1 MDYIASIINELKRTI
16 KGEETNIK
24 IVLSA
29 FLADGHVLLEGPP
42 GTGKT
47 TLAIAFSRVLG
58 LRYRRIQ
65 FTSDLL
71 PSDILGTY
79 IYNQYSHKFE
89 FSRGPIFNNLILA
102 DEINRA
108 SPKTQSALLEAM
120 EEKQVTIEGNTFKLP
135 APFFVIATQNPLD
148 YSGTFP
154 LPITQLDRFMVRLK
168 MDFPNKKA
176 EKEILMEDDPREIA
190 KSLPSVVNPD
200 ILLNIQKEI
209 KSVHIDESLIEY
221 ILEIASRTRIHPQIK
236 EGLSPRASLH
246 LMRISKSFAY
256 VNKRK
261 FVIPDDIRTLFV
273 PVASHRILCDIPSCD
288 LKVFLNELILK
299 IPFPK

>member
-176 EKEILMEDDPREIA
+176 EKEILIEDDPREIA

-288 LKVFLNELILK
+288 LKVFLEELILE

>member
-288 LKVFLNELILK
+288 LKVFLNELILE

>member
-79 IYNQYSHKFE
+79 IYNQHSHKFE

-168 MDFPNKKA
+168 IDFPNKKA
-176 EKEILMEDDPREIA
+176 EKEILIEDDPREIA

-288 LKVFLNELILK
+288 LKVFLEELILE

>member
-58 LRYRRIQ
+58 LQYRRIQ

-176 EKEILMEDDPREIA
+176 EKEILIEDDPREIA

-209 KSVHIDESLIEY
+209 KSVHMDESLIEY
-221 ILEIASRTRIHPQIK
+221 ILEITRRTRIHPQIK

-288 LKVFLNELILK
+288 LKVFLEELILE

>member
-1 MDYIASIINELKRTI
+1 MDFIVSIISELKRAI

-29 FLADGHVLLEGPP
+29 LLADGHVLLEGPP

-58 LRYRRIQ
+58 LQYRRIQ

-79 IYNQYSHKFE
+79 IYNSHSRKFE

-135 APFFVIATQNPLD
+135 RPFFVIATQNPLD

-168 MDFPNKKA
+168 MHFPDKEA
-176 EKEILMEDDPREIA
+176 EKEILVEDDLREIA
-190 KSLPSVVNPD
+190 KSLPSIVNSD
-200 ILLNIQKEI
+200 ILLDIQKEVKNVYI
-209 KSVHIDESLIEY
+209 EESLIEY
-221 ILEIASRTRIHPQIK
+221 ILEIARRTRTHPQIK

-246 LMRISKSFAY
+246 LMRISRSFAY
-256 VNKRK
+256 INKRNY
-261 FVIPDDIRTLFV
+261 VIPDDIRTLFV
-273 PVASHRILCDIPSCD
+273 PVASHRMLCDIPSCD
-288 LKVFLNELILK
+288 IQVFLEELILE
-299 IPFPK
+299 IPFPR

>member
-1 MDYIASIINELKRTI
+1 MDYIASIVSELKRTI

-29 FLADGHVLLEGPP
+29 FFADGHVLLEGPP

-79 IYNQYSHKFE
+79 IYNQHPHKFE
-89 FSRGPIFNNLILA
+89 FSKGPIFNNLILA

-168 MDFPNKKA
+168 MDFPDKKT

-190 KSLPSVVNPD
+190 KNLPSIVDPD

-209 KSVHIDESLIEY
+209 KSVHMDESLIDY
-221 ILEIASRTRIHPQIK
+221 ILEITRRTRIHPQIK

-246 LMRISKSFAY
+246 LVRISKSFAY

-261 FVIPDDIRTLFV
+261 FVIPDDIRTLFI

-288 LKVFLNELILK
+288 LKVFLEELILE

>member
-1 MDYIASIINELKRTI
+1 MDFIVSIISELKRAI

-29 FLADGHVLLEGPP
+29 LLADGHVLLEGPP

-58 LRYRRIQ
+58 LQYRRIQ

-79 IYNQYSHKFE
+79 IYNSHSRKFE

-135 APFFVIATQNPLD
+135 RPFFVIATQNPLD

-168 MDFPNKKA
+168 MHFPDKEA
-176 EKEILMEDDPREIA
+176 EKEILVEDDLREIA
-190 KSLPSVVNPD
+190 KSLPSIVNSD
-200 ILLNIQKEI
+200 ILLDIQKEVKNVYI
-209 KSVHIDESLIEY
+209 EESLIEY
-221 ILEIASRTRIHPQIK
+221 ILEIARRTRTHPQIK

-246 LMRISKSFAY
+246 LMRISRSFAY
-256 VNKRK
+256 INKRNY
-261 FVIPDDIRTLFV
+261 VIPDDIRTLFV
-273 PVASHRILCDIPSCD
+273 PVASHRMLCDIPSCD
-288 LKVFLNELILK
+288 IQVFLEELILE